1 MIAKELLNP
10 KSIVICGVSSD
21 VHKPGGKAL
30 KNLLESPFKGQVY
43 AVNPKETEVQGVKCY
58 AKVDDLPQVD
68 CAILCIAAKFCT
80 QTVDVLAKEKG
91 TKGFIIISAGFS
103 EENAEGA
110 AIEKHIVDTINSV
123 GGSLIGPN
131 CTGFLNTNYA
141 GCFDTPIPT
150 LDPKGVDFI
159 TGSGATA
166 VFIKEYGMSNG
177 LKFNSV
183 WAVGNSA
190 QLGIEDVL
198 EHLDETFDPER
209 SSRVIMLYM
218 EKIGD
223 PQRLL
228 KHSRSLINKGCHI
241 AAIKSGGSV
250 AGSRAAS
257 SHTGALATNDAAV
270 DALFRKAGIVRCQNR
285 QELTTVCAVF
295 MYPELKGNRCA
306 VVTHAGGPAVMLT
319 DVLSNGGMEVPS
331 LKEHPKAPELLSKL
345 FAGSSV
351 GNPIDFLATGT
362 AEQLGYIL
370 DAVENDFDEI
380 DFSVVIFGSPGLFS
394 NKEVYDL
401 LDQKMRTCKKP
412 IFPVLPS
419 IINVKEEIE
428 DFIAKGNINFPE
440 ECVLGNAIC
449 KIYNTPKPK
458 TGIVE
463 SLPIDKLIISP
474 ANEPANEP
482 DKDAVA
488 AVAESIRQWGML
500 SPITVSPK
508 DGNYRVVAGAKRVRA
523 AALAGMKEIMAY
535 IQEDAAVSD
544 QPDIDVVRI
553 RKTVERCKD
562 GYMEIADYNELLD
575 AAGISRKKSVEVS
588 NKEDALA
595 FAKEVGCSKDVPL
608 VMKVVGPLHKSDVG
622 GVTLGVKDLD
632 TVAREFDRLI
642 VIPET
647 YAVEMY
653 PMLDGTDVY
662 IGAIRDP
669 KFGHQVFF
677 GLGGIFIEVLK
688 DVESVL
694 VPTNKEEVLKKL
706 KNLKGYKILEGVRGQ
721 EGVNLDLYADQIVRV
736 SALVQAA
743 PEIAEMDLNPLLG
756 NPRYVTAVDARI
768 RLEK

>member
-1 MIAKELLNP
+1 MINP
-10 KSIVICGVSSD
+10 KLLTPQSIVICGASSD
-21 VHKPGGKAL
+21 IHKPGGKSL
-30 KNLLESPFKGQVY
+30 KNLLESPFKGQIY

-68 CAILCIAAKFCT
+68 CAILCIAAKFCA

-91 TKGFIIISAGFS
+91 CRGFIIVSAGFS
-103 EENAEGA
+103 EENHEGA
-110 AIEKHIVDTINSV
+110 EIEKHIVETINSV

-131 CTGFLNTNYA
+131 CTGFLNVNYA
-141 GCFDTPIPT
+141 GCFDTPIPK

-166 VFIKEYGMSNG
+166 VFIKEYGMSNC

-198 EHLDETFDPER
+198 EHLDETFDPEK

-241 AAIKSGGSV
+241 AAIKSGGSA

-270 DALFRKAGIVRCQNR
+270 DALFQKAGIVRCHNR
-285 QELTTVCAVF
+285 QELTTVCGVF
-295 MYPELKGNRCA
+295 MHPEIKGKRCA
-306 VVTHAGGPAVMLT
+306 VITHAGGPAVMLT

-331 LKEHPKAPELLSKL
+331 LKDHPASPALLAKL
-345 FAGSSV
+345 FGGSSV

-362 AEQLGYIL
+362 AEQLGYII
-370 DAVENDFDEI
+370 DTVENEYDQI

-401 LDQKMRTCKKP
+401 LDEKMKTCKKP

-419 IINVKEEIE
+419 IINVKDEIN
-428 DFIAKGNINFPE
+428 DFIAKGRINFPE

-449 KIYNTPKPK
+449 KVYNTPKPQPEH
-458 TGIVE
+458 VE
-463 SLPIDKLIISP
+463 LP
-474 ANEPANEP
+474 
-482 DKDAVA
+482 
-488 AVAESIRQWGML
+488 Q
-500 SPITVSPK
+500 
-508 DGNYRVVAGAKRVRA
+508 
-523 AALAGMKEIMAY
+523 
-535 IQEDAAVSD
+535 
-544 QPDIDVVRI
+544 IDVARI
-553 RKTVERCKD
+553 RATVDRCKD

-588 NKEDALA
+588 QKEDALA

-622 GVTLGVKDLD
+622 GVTLNVKDLD
-632 TVAREFDRLI
+632 TVSKEFDRLMAI
-642 VIPET
+642 KDT

-662 IGAIRDP
+662 IGAIRDA
-669 KFGHQVFF
+669 KFGHQIFF

-688 DVESVL
+688 DVQSALAPITAAEA
-694 VPTNKEEVLKKL
+694 KEMLTKL
-706 KNLKGYKILEGVRGQ
+706 RGYKILQGVRGQ
-721 EGVNLDLYADQIVRV
+721 EPVNIDLYADQVARV
-736 SALVQAA
+736 SALVQTA

>member
-10 KSIVICGVSSD
+10 KSIVVCGASSD
-21 VHKPGGKAL
+21 IHKPGGKAL
-30 KNLLESPFKGQVY
+30 KNLLESPFQGPVY

-58 AKVDDLPQVD
+58 AKVDDLPQVE
-68 CAILCIAAKFCT
+68 CAIICIAAKFCA

-91 TKGFIIISAGFS
+91 CKGFIIISAGFS

-131 CTGFLNTNYA
+131 CTGFLNVNYA

-198 EHLDETFDPER
+198 EHLDETFDPEK

-241 AAIKSGGSV
+241 AAIKSGGSA

-257 SHTGALATNDAAV
+257 SHTGALATNDAVV

-285 QELTTVCAVF
+285 QELTTVCGVF
-295 MYPELKGNRCA
+295 MHPEIKGKRCA
-306 VVTHAGGPAVMLT
+306 VITHAGGPAVMLT

-331 LKEHPKAPELLSKL
+331 LKEHPASPALLEKL

-362 AEQLGYIL
+362 AEQLGYII
-370 DAVENDFDEI
+370 DTVENEYTDI

-401 LDQKMRTCKKP
+401 LDQKMKTCKKP

-419 IINVKEEIE
+419 IINVKDEIE
-428 DFIAKGNINFPE
+428 DFIAKGRINFPE

-449 KIYNTPKPK
+449 KVYNTPKPQPEN
-458 TGIVE
+458 VE
-463 SLPIDKLIISP
+463 MPKIDT
-474 ANEPANEP
+474 A
-482 DKDAVA
+482 
-488 AVAESIRQWGML
+488 
-500 SPITVSPK
+500 
-508 DGNYRVVAGAKRVRA
+508 
-523 AALAGMKEIMAY
+523 
-535 IQEDAAVSD
+535 
-544 QPDIDVVRI
+544 RI
-553 RKTVERCKD
+553 RKCVDSCEN
-562 GYMEIADYNELLD
+562 GYIGPDKIYELLD
-575 AAGISRKKSVEVS
+575 AAGIAQKQIRVVDKKQQ
-588 NKEDALA
+588 ALD
-595 FAKEVGCSKDVPL
+595 FANEVGYPL
-608 VMKVVGPLHKSDVG
+608 VMKVVGPVHKSDVG
-622 GVTLGVKDLD
+622 GVTLNVRDIE
-632 TVAREFDRLI
+632 TVGKEFDRLMAI
-642 VIPET
+642 KDT

-653 PMLDGTDVY
+653 PMLDGTEVY
-662 IGAIRDP
+662 IGAIRDA

-688 DVESVL
+688 DVQSSL
-694 VPTNKEEVLKKL
+694 VPISAAEAMEALTKL
-706 KNLKGYKILEGVRGQ
+706 RGYKILQGVRGQ
-721 EGVNLDLYADQIVRV
+721 QPVNVDVYAEQIARV
-736 SALVQAA
+736 AALVMAA

-756 NPRYVTAVDARI
+756 NPKNVVAVDARI
-768 RLEK
+768 RIEK

>member
-10 KSIVICGVSSD
+10 RSIVICGASSD
-21 VHKPGGKAL
+21 IHKPGGKAL
-30 KNLLESPFKGQVY
+30 KNLLESSFSDPVY
-43 AVNPKETEVQGVKCY
+43 AVNPKETEVQGIKCY
-58 AKVDDLPQVD
+58 AKVEDLPQVD
-68 CAILCIAAKFCT
+68 CAILCIAAKFCA
-80 QTVDVLAKEKG
+80 QTVDVLTQQKG
-91 TKGFIIISAGFS
+91 TKGFIIVSAGFS

-110 AIEKHIVDTINSV
+110 AIEKHIVDSINAV

-131 CTGFLNTNYA
+131 CTGFLNTNYS
-141 GCFDTPIPT
+141 GCFDTPIPK

-166 VFIKEYGMSNG
+166 VFIKEYGMTNG

-198 EHLDETFDPER
+198 EHLDETFDPEK
-209 SSRVIMLYM
+209 SSHVIMLYM
-218 EKIGD
+218 EKVGD

-241 AAIKSGGSV
+241 AAIKSGGSA

-285 QELTTVCAVF
+285 QELTTVCGVF
-295 MYPELKGNRCA
+295 MYPEIKGNRCA
-306 VVTHAGGPAVMLT
+306 VITHAGGPAVMLT
-319 DVLSNGGMEVPS
+319 DVLSNNGIEVPS
-331 LKEHPKAPELLSKL
+331 LKEHPASPALLAKL
-345 FAGSSV
+345 FGGSSV
-351 GNPIDFLATGT
+351 GTPIDFLATGT
-362 AEQLGYIL
+362 AEQLGYII
-370 DAVENDFDEI
+370 DTVENEYTDI

-394 NKEVYDL
+394 NREVYAL
-401 LDQKMRTCKKP
+401 LNEKMKTCKKP

-419 IINVKEEIE
+419 IINVKDEIQE
-428 DFIAKGNINFPE
+428 FIDMGNINFPE

-449 KIYNTPKPK
+449 KVYNTPKPQPEN
-458 TGIVE
+458 VE
-463 SLPIDKLIISP
+463 QP
-474 ANEPANEP
+474 A
-482 DKDAVA
+482 
-488 AVAESIRQWGML
+488 
-500 SPITVSPK
+500 
-508 DGNYRVVAGAKRVRA
+508 
-523 AALAGMKEIMAY
+523 
-535 IQEDAAVSD
+535 
-544 QPDIDVVRI
+544 IDVARI
-553 RKTVERCKD
+553 RKTVERCKS

-588 NKEDALA
+588 KVEDALA

-622 GVTLGVKDLD
+622 GVTLGVKDLA
-632 TVAREFDRLI
+632 TVEKEFNRLI

-662 IGAIRDP
+662 IGAIKDP
-669 KFGHQVFF
+669 KFGHQIFF

-688 DVESVL
+688 DVQSALAPISAAEA
-694 VPTNKEEVLKKL
+694 KEALTKL
-706 KNLKGYKILEGVRGQ
+706 RGYKILQGVRGQ
-721 EGVNLDLYADQIVRV
+721 EAVNIDLYADQIARV

>member
-10 KSIVICGVSSD
+10 KSIVVCGASSD
-21 VHKPGGKAL
+21 IHKPGGKAL
-30 KNLLESPFKGQVY
+30 KNLLESPFRGPVY
-43 AVNPKETEVQGVKCY
+43 AVNPKETDVQGVKCY
-58 AKVDDLPQVD
+58 ANVSELPQVD
-68 CAILCIAAKFCT
+68 CAILCIAAKFCA

-91 TKGFIIISAGFS
+91 CKGFIIISAGFS
-103 EENAEGA
+103 EESHEGA
-110 AIEKHIVDTINSV
+110 EIEKHIVDTINSV

-131 CTGFLNTNYA
+131 CTGFLNVNYA

-198 EHLDETFDPER
+198 EHLDETFDPVK
-209 SSRVIMLYM
+209 SSHVIMLYM

-241 AAIKSGGSV
+241 AAIKSGGSA

-270 DALFRKAGIVRCQNR
+270 DALFRKAGIVRCNNR
-285 QELTTVCAVF
+285 QELTTVCGVF
-295 MYPELKGNRCA
+295 MHPEIKGKRCA
-306 VVTHAGGPAVMLT
+306 VITHAGGPAVMLT
-319 DVLSNGGMEVPS
+319 DVLSNGGMEVPP
-331 LKEHPKAPELLSKL
+331 LKDHPASAALLAKL
-345 FAGSSV
+345 FGGSSV

-362 AEQLGYIL
+362 AEQLGYII
-370 DAVENDFDEI
+370 DTVENEYTDI

-401 LDQKMRTCKKP
+401 LDEKMKTCKKP

-419 IINVKEEIE
+419 IINVKDEIN
-428 DFIAKGNINFPE
+428 DFIAKGRINFPE

-449 KIYNTPKPK
+449 KVYNTPKPQPEH
-458 TGIVE
+458 VE
-463 SLPIDKLIISP
+463 LPK
-474 ANEPANEP
+474 
-482 DKDAVA
+482 
-488 AVAESIRQWGML
+488 
-500 SPITVSPK
+500 
-508 DGNYRVVAGAKRVRA
+508 
-523 AALAGMKEIMAY
+523 
-535 IQEDAAVSD
+535 
-544 QPDIDVVRI
+544 IDVARI
-553 RKTVERCKD
+553 RKTIDRCKS
-562 GYMEIADYNELLD
+562 GYLEIADYNELLD

-588 NKEDALA
+588 KKEDALA

-632 TVAREFDRLI
+632 TVAKEFDRLI
-642 VIPET
+642 AIKDT

-662 IGAIRDP
+662 IGAIKDP

-688 DVESVL
+688 DVQSALAPITAAEA
-694 VPTNKEEVLKKL
+694 KEMLKQ
-706 KNLKGYKILEGVRGQ
+706 LKGYKILQGVRGQ
-721 EGVNLDLYADQIVRV
+721 EGVNLDLYADQVARV

-768 RLEK
+768 RIEK

>member
-1 MIAKELLNP
+1 MINPKLLNP
-10 KSIVICGVSSD
+10 QSIVVCGASSD
-21 VHKPGGKAL
+21 IHKPGGKSL
-30 KNLLESPFKGQVY
+30 KNLLESPFKGEIY

-68 CAILCIAAKFCT
+68 CAILCIAAKFCA

-91 TKGFIIISAGFS
+91 CRGFIIVSAGFS

-131 CTGFLNTNYA
+131 CTGFLNTNYS
-141 GCFDTPIPT
+141 GCFDTPIPK

-198 EHLDETFDPER
+198 EHLDETFDPEK
-209 SSRVIMLYM
+209 SSHVIMLYM

-241 AAIKSGGSV
+241 AAIKSGGSA

-270 DALFRKAGIVRCQNR
+270 DALFRKAGIVRCHNR
-285 QELTTVCAVF
+285 QELTTVCGVF
-295 MYPELKGNRCA
+295 MHPEIKGKRCA
-306 VVTHAGGPAVMLT
+306 VITHAGGPAVMLT
-319 DVLSNGGMEVPS
+319 DVLSDGGMEVPP
-331 LKEHPKAPELLSKL
+331 LKDHPASPALLAKL
-345 FAGSSV
+345 FGGSSV

-362 AEQLGYIL
+362 AEQLGYII
-370 DAVENDFDEI
+370 DTVENEYDEI

-401 LDQKMRTCKKP
+401 LDEKMKTCKKP

-419 IINVKEEIE
+419 IINVKEEIN
-428 DFIAKGNINFPE
+428 DFIAKGRINFPE

-449 KIYNTPKPK
+449 KVYNTPKPQPEH
-458 TGIVE
+458 VE
-463 SLPIDKLIISP
+463 LPK
-474 ANEPANEP
+474 
-482 DKDAVA
+482 
-488 AVAESIRQWGML
+488 
-500 SPITVSPK
+500 
-508 DGNYRVVAGAKRVRA
+508 
-523 AALAGMKEIMAY
+523 
-535 IQEDAAVSD
+535 
-544 QPDIDVVRI
+544 IDVDRI

-575 AAGISRKKSVEVS
+575 ATGISRKKSVEVS
-588 NKEDALA
+588 KKEDALA

-632 TVAREFDRLI
+632 TVAKEFDRLI

-662 IGAIRDP
+662 IGAIKDP
-669 KFGHQVFF
+669 KFGHQIFF

-688 DVESVL
+688 DVQSALAPITAAEA
-694 VPTNKEEVLKKL
+694 KEMLTK
-706 KNLKGYKILEGVRGQ
+706 LKGYKILQGVRGQ
-721 EGVNLDLYADQIVRV
+721 EGVNLDLYADQVARV

-743 PEIAEMDLNPLLG
+743 PEIAEMDLNPLVG

>member
-10 KSIVICGVSSD
+10 RSIVICGASSD
-21 VHKPGGKAL
+21 IHKPGGKSL

-58 AKVDDLPQVD
+58 AKVEDLPQVD
-68 CAILCIAAKFCT
+68 CAILCIAAKFCA

-91 TKGFIIISAGFS
+91 CKGFIIVSAGFS

-131 CTGFLNTNYA
+131 CTGFLNVNYA
-141 GCFDTPIPT
+141 GCFDTPIPP

-198 EHLDETFDPER
+198 EHLDETFDPVK
-209 SSRVIMLYM
+209 SSHVIMLYM

-241 AAIKSGGSV
+241 AAIKSGGSA

-295 MYPELKGNRCA
+295 MYPELKGKRCA

-331 LKEHPKAPELLSKL
+331 LKDHPASPALLEKL
-345 FAGSSV
+345 FGGSSV

-370 DAVENDFDEI
+370 DTVENEYTDI

-419 IINVKEEIE
+419 IINVKSEIE

-440 ECVLGNAIC
+440 ECVLGNALV
-449 KIYNTPKPK
+449 KVYNTPKPQPEN
-458 TGIVE
+458 VE
-463 SLPIDKLIISP
+463 LPK
-474 ANEPANEP
+474 
-482 DKDAVA
+482 
-488 AVAESIRQWGML
+488 
-500 SPITVSPK
+500 
-508 DGNYRVVAGAKRVRA
+508 
-523 AALAGMKEIMAY
+523 
-535 IQEDAAVSD
+535 
-544 QPDIDVVRI
+544 IDVARI
-553 RKTVERCKD
+553 RKTVERCKN

-588 NKEDALA
+588 KKEDALA

-632 TVAREFDRLI
+632 TVAKEFDRLI

-662 IGAIRDP
+662 IGAIRDE
-669 KFGHQVFF
+669 KFGHQIFF

-688 DVESVL
+688 DVQSALAPITAAEA
-694 VPTNKEEVLKKL
+694 KEMLKQ
-706 KNLKGYKILEGVRGQ
+706 LKGYKILEGVRGQ
-721 EGVNLDLYADQIVRV
+721 EGVNIDLYADQVARV

>member
-1 MIAKELLNP
+1 MIARELLNP
-10 KSIVICGVSSD
+10 KSIVVCGASSD
-21 VHKPGGKAL
+21 IHKPGGKAL
-30 KNLLESPFKGQVY
+30 KNLLESPFRGSIY

-58 AKVDDLPQVD
+58 DKVDDLPPVE
-68 CAILCIAAKFCT
+68 CAIICIAAKFCV

-91 TKGFIIISAGFS
+91 CKGFIIISAGFS

-131 CTGFLNTNYA
+131 CTGFLNVNYA
-141 GCFDTPIPT
+141 GCFDTPIPN

-198 EHLDETFDPER
+198 EHLDETFDPVK
-209 SSRVIMLYM
+209 SSHVIMLYM

-241 AAIKSGGSV
+241 AAIKSGGSA

-257 SHTGALATNDAAV
+257 SHTGALATNDAVV

-295 MYPELKGNRCA
+295 MHPEIKGKHCA
-306 VVTHAGGPAVMLT
+306 VITHAGGPAVMLT

-331 LKEHPKAPELLSKL
+331 LKEHPASPALLEKL

-362 AEQLGYIL
+362 AEQLGYII
-370 DAVENDFDEI
+370 DTVENEYTDI

-401 LDQKMRTCKKP
+401 LDAKMKTCKKP

-419 IINVKEEIE
+419 IINVKDEIE
-428 DFIAKGNINFPE
+428 DFIAKGRINFPE

-449 KIYNTPKPK
+449 KVYNTPKPQPEN
-458 TGIVE
+458 VE
-463 SLPIDKLIISP
+463 MPKIDTARIRRCIDSCENGYI
-474 ANEPANEP
+474 AP
-482 DKDAVA
+482 DK
-488 AVAESIRQWGML
+488 I
-500 SPITVSPK
+500 
-508 DGNYRVVAGAKRVRA
+508 Y
-523 AALAGMKEIMAY
+523 
-535 IQEDAAVSD
+535 
-544 QPDIDVVRI
+544 
-553 RKTVERCKD
+553 
-562 GYMEIADYNELLD
+562 ELLD
-575 AAGISRKKSVEVS
+575 AAGIAQKQIRVVDKKQQ
-588 NKEDALA
+588 ALD
-595 FAKEVGCSKDVPL
+595 FANEVGYPL
-608 VMKVVGPLHKSDVG
+608 VMKVVGPVHKSDVG
-622 GVTLGVKDLD
+622 GVTLNVRDID
-632 TVAREFDRLI
+632 TVGREFDRLMAI
-642 VIPET
+642 KDT

-653 PMLDGTDVY
+653 PMLDGTEVY
-662 IGAIRDP
+662 IGAIRDN

-688 DVESVL
+688 DVQSSL
-694 VPTNKEEVLKKL
+694 VPICASEAKDMLTKL
-706 KNLKGYKILEGVRGQ
+706 RGYKILQGVRGQ
-721 EGVNLDLYADQIVRV
+721 QPVNVDVYAEQIARV
-736 SALVQAA
+736 AALVMAA

-756 NPRYVTAVDARI
+756 NPKNVVAVDARI
-768 RLEK
+768 RIEK

>member
-10 KSIVICGVSSD
+10 RSIVICGASSD
-21 VHKPGGKAL
+21 IHKPGGKAL
-30 KNLLESPFKGQVY
+30 KNLLESNFSGPVY
-43 AVNPKETEVQGVKCY
+43 AVNPKETEVQGIKCY
-58 AKVDDLPQVD
+58 AKVEDLPQVD
-68 CAILCIAAKFCT
+68 CAILCIAAKFCA
-80 QTVDVLAKEKG
+80 QTVDVLTQQKG
-91 TKGFIIISAGFS
+91 TKGFIIVSAGFS

-110 AIEKHIVDTINSV
+110 AIEKHIVDSINAV

-131 CTGFLNTNYA
+131 CTGFLNTNYS
-141 GCFDTPIPT
+141 GCFDTPIPK

-166 VFIKEYGMSNG
+166 VFIKEYGMTNG

-198 EHLDETFDPER
+198 EHLDETFDHEK
-209 SSRVIMLYM
+209 SSHVIMLYM
-218 EKIGD
+218 EKVGD

-241 AAIKSGGSV
+241 AAIKSGGSA

-285 QELTTVCAVF
+285 QELTTVCGVF
-295 MYPELKGNRCA
+295 MYPEIKGNRCA
-306 VVTHAGGPAVMLT
+306 VITHAGGPAVMLT
-319 DVLSNGGMEVPS
+319 DVLSNNGIEVPS
-331 LKEHPKAPELLSKL
+331 LKEHPASPALLEKL
-345 FAGSSV
+345 FGGSSV

-362 AEQLGYIL
+362 AEQLGYII
-370 DAVENDFDEI
+370 DTVENEYTDI

-394 NKEVYDL
+394 NREVYAL
-401 LDQKMRTCKKP
+401 LNEKMKTCKKP

-419 IINVKEEIE
+419 IINVKDEIQE
-428 DFIAKGNINFPE
+428 FIDMGNINFPE

-449 KIYNTPKPK
+449 KVYNTPKPQPEN
-458 TGIVE
+458 VE
-463 SLPIDKLIISP
+463 QP
-474 ANEPANEP
+474 A
-482 DKDAVA
+482 
-488 AVAESIRQWGML
+488 
-500 SPITVSPK
+500 
-508 DGNYRVVAGAKRVRA
+508 
-523 AALAGMKEIMAY
+523 
-535 IQEDAAVSD
+535 
-544 QPDIDVVRI
+544 IDVARI
-553 RKTVERCKD
+553 RKTVDRCKS

-588 NKEDALA
+588 KVEDAIA

-622 GVTLGVKDLD
+622 GVTLGVKDLA
-632 TVAREFDRLI
+632 TVEKEFNRLI

-662 IGAIRDP
+662 IGAIKDP
-669 KFGHQVFF
+669 KFGHQIFF

-688 DVESVL
+688 DVQSALAPISAAEA
-694 VPTNKEEVLKKL
+694 KEALTKL
-706 KNLKGYKILEGVRGQ
+706 RGYKILQGVRGQ
-721 EGVNLDLYADQIVRV
+721 EAVNIDLYADQIARV

>member
-10 KSIVICGVSSD
+10 KSIVICGASSD
-21 VHKPGGKAL
+21 IHKPGGKSL

-58 AKVDDLPQVD
+58 AKVEDLPQVD
-68 CAILCIAAKFCT
+68 CAILCIAAKFCA

-91 TKGFIIISAGFS
+91 CKGFIIVSAGFS

-131 CTGFLNTNYA
+131 CTGFLNVNYA
-141 GCFDTPIPT
+141 GCFDTPIPP

-198 EHLDETFDPER
+198 EHLDETFDPEK

-241 AAIKSGGSV
+241 AAIKSGGSA

-295 MYPELKGNRCA
+295 MHPELKGKRCA

-401 LDQKMRTCKKP
+401 LDEKMKTCKKP

-419 IINVKEEIE
+419 IINVKDEIN
-428 DFIAKGNINFPE
+428 DFIAKGRINFPE
-440 ECVLGNAIC
+440 ECVLGNALC
-449 KIYNTPKPK
+449 KVYHTPKPQPEN
-458 TGIVE
+458 VE
-463 SLPIDKLIISP
+463 VP
-474 ANEPANEP
+474 
-482 DKDAVA
+482 
-488 AVAESIRQWGML
+488 Q
-500 SPITVSPK
+500 
-508 DGNYRVVAGAKRVRA
+508 
-523 AALAGMKEIMAY
+523 
-535 IQEDAAVSD
+535 
-544 QPDIDVVRI
+544 IDVARI

-588 NKEDALA
+588 KKEDALA

-632 TVAREFDRLI
+632 TVAKEFDRLI

-669 KFGHQVFF
+669 KFGHQIFF

-688 DVESVL
+688 DVQSALAPITAAEA
-694 VPTNKEEVLKKL
+694 KEMLKQ
-706 KNLKGYKILEGVRGQ
+706 LKGYKILQGVRGQ
-721 EGVNLDLYADQIVRV
+721 EGVNLDLYAEQVARV

>member
-10 KSIVICGVSSD
+10 RSIVVCGASSD
-21 VHKPGGKAL
+21 IHKPGGKSL

-68 CAILCIAAKFCT
+68 CAILCIAAKFCA

-91 TKGFIIISAGFS
+91 CKGFIIVSAGFS
-103 EENAEGA
+103 EESHEGA
-110 AIEKHIVDTINSV
+110 EVEKHIVDTINSV

-131 CTGFLNTNYA
+131 CTGFLNVNYA
-141 GCFDTPIPT
+141 GCFDTPIPK

-198 EHLDETFDPER
+198 EHLDETFDPEK
-209 SSRVIMLYM
+209 SSHVIMLYM

-228 KHSRSLINKGCHI
+228 KHSRLLINKGCHI
-241 AAIKSGGSV
+241 AAIKSGGSA

-270 DALFRKAGIVRCQNR
+270 DALFRKAGIVRCHNR
-285 QELTTVCAVF
+285 QELTTVCGVF
-295 MYPELKGNRCA
+295 MHPEIKGKRCA
-306 VVTHAGGPAVMLT
+306 VITHAGGPAVMLT
-319 DVLSNGGMEVPS
+319 DVLSNGGMEVPP
-331 LKEHPKAPELLSKL
+331 LKDHPASPALLAKL
-345 FAGSSV
+345 FGGSSV

-362 AEQLGYIL
+362 AEQLGYII
-370 DAVENDFDEI
+370 DTVENEYDEI

-401 LDQKMRTCKKP
+401 LDEKMKTCKKP

-419 IINVKEEIE
+419 IINVKDEIE
-428 DFIAKGNINFPE
+428 DFIAKGRINFPE

-449 KIYNTPKPK
+449 KVYNTPKPQPEH
-458 TGIVE
+458 VE
-463 SLPIDKLIISP
+463 LPEVD
-474 ANEPANEP
+474 
-482 DKDAVA
+482 VA
-488 AVAESIRQWGML
+488 
-500 SPITVSPK
+500 
-508 DGNYRVVAGAKRVRA
+508 
-523 AALAGMKEIMAY
+523 
-535 IQEDAAVSD
+535 
-544 QPDIDVVRI
+544 RI
-553 RKTVERCKD
+553 RKTIERCKD
-562 GYMEIADYNELLD
+562 GYLEIADYNELLD
-575 AAGISRKKSVEVS
+575 AAGISRKKSVEV
-588 NKEDALA
+588 NKKEDALA

-632 TVAREFDRLI
+632 TVAKEFDRLI
-642 VIPET
+642 AIKDT

-653 PMLDGTDVY
+653 PMLDGIDVY
-662 IGAIRDP
+662 IGAIKDA
-669 KFGHQVFF
+669 KFGHQIFF

-688 DVESVL
+688 DVQSALAPITADEA
-694 VPTNKEEVLKKL
+694 KEMLKQ
-706 KNLKGYKILEGVRGQ
+706 LKGYKILQGVRGQ
-721 EGVNLDLYADQIVRV
+721 EGVNLDLYADQVARV

-768 RLEK
+768 RIEK

>member
-10 KSIVICGVSSD
+10 RSIVICGASSD

-30 KNLLESPFKGQVY
+30 KNLLSSNFKGNVY

-58 AKVDDLPQVD
+58 ASVEDLPQVD
-68 CAILCIAAKFCT
+68 CAILCIAAKFCPS
-80 QTVDVLAKEKG
+80 TVDVLTQQKG

-103 EENAEGA
+103 EENGEGA
-110 AIEKHIVDTINSV
+110 KIEKHIVDSINAV

-131 CTGFLNTNYA
+131 CTGFLNTNYS
-141 GCFDTPIPT
+141 GCFDTPIPK
-150 LDPKGVDFI
+150 LDPHGVDFI

-166 VFIKEYGMSNG
+166 VFIKEYGISNG
-177 LKFNSV
+177 LTFNSV

-198 EHLDETFDPER
+198 EHLDETFDPEK
-209 SSRVIMLYM
+209 SSKVIMLYM

-241 AAIKSGGSV
+241 AAIKSGGSA

-270 DALFRKAGIVRCQNR
+270 DALFQKAGIVRCQNR

-295 MYPELKGNRCA
+295 MHPEIKGKRCA

-319 DVLSNGGMEVPS
+319 DVLSNGGMEIPS

-345 FAGSSV
+345 FGGSSV

-401 LDQKMRTCKKP
+401 LDEKMKTCKKP

-419 IINVKEEIE
+419 IINVKDEIN
-428 DFIAKGNINFPE
+428 DFIAKGRINFPE

-449 KIYNTPKPK
+449 KVYNTPKPQPEH
-458 TGIVE
+458 VE
-463 SLPIDKLIISP
+463 
-474 ANEPANEP
+474 
-482 DKDAVA
+482 
-488 AVAESIRQWGML
+488 
-500 SPITVSPK
+500 TPK
-508 DGNYRVVAGAKRVRA
+508 
-523 AALAGMKEIMAY
+523 
-535 IQEDAAVSD
+535 
-544 QPDIDVVRI
+544 IDVERI
-553 RKTVERCKD
+553 RKTVDRCKD

-588 NKEDALA
+588 KKEDAIA
-595 FAKEVGCSKDVPL
+595 FAKEVGCGKDVPL

-632 TVAREFDRLI
+632 TVAKEFDRLI

-669 KFGHQVFF
+669 KFGHQIFF

-688 DVESVL
+688 DVQSALAPITAAEA
-694 VPTNKEEVLKKL
+694 KEMLKKL
-706 KNLKGYKILEGVRGQ
+706 RGYKILEGVRGQ
-721 EGVNLDLYADQIVRV
+721 EAVNLDLYAEQVARV

>member
-1 MIAKELLNP
+1 MICKELLNP
-10 KSIVICGVSSD
+10 RSIVVCGASSD
-21 VHKPGGKAL
+21 IHKPGGKAL
-30 KNLLESPFKGQVY
+30 KNLLESNFKGEVY
-43 AVNPKETEVQGVKCY
+43 AVNPKETEVQGIKCY
-58 AKVDDLPQVD
+58 TKADDLPQVD
-68 CAILCIAAKFCT
+68 CAILCIAAKFCA
-80 QTVDVLAKEKG
+80 QTVDVLTQQKG

-110 AIEKHIVDTINSV
+110 AIEKHIVDSINAV

-150 LDPKGVDFI
+150 LDPHGVDFI

-166 VFIKEYGMSNG
+166 VFIKEYGISNG
-177 LKFNSV
+177 LTFNSV

-198 EHLDETFDPER
+198 EHLDETFDPEK

-241 AAIKSGGSV
+241 AAIKSGGRA
-250 AGSRAAS
+250 AGSSAAS

-295 MYPELKGNRCA
+295 MHPELKGNRCA
-306 VVTHAGGPAVMLT
+306 VITHAGGPAVMLT

-331 LKEHPKAPELLSKL
+331 LKDHPASPALLEKL

-362 AEQLGYIL
+362 AEQLGYII
-370 DAVENDFDEI
+370 DAVENDYEDI

-394 NKEVYDL
+394 NREVYRL
-401 LDQKMRTCKKP
+401 LDEKMKTCKKP

-419 IINVKEEIE
+419 IINVKEEIQE
-428 DFIAKGNINFPE
+428 FIDRGRINFPE
-440 ECVLGNAIC
+440 ECVLGNALC
-449 KIYNTPKPK
+449 KVYNTPKPQPEH
-458 TGIVE
+458 VE
-463 SLPIDKLIISP
+463 QP
-474 ANEPANEP
+474 A
-482 DKDAVA
+482 
-488 AVAESIRQWGML
+488 
-500 SPITVSPK
+500 
-508 DGNYRVVAGAKRVRA
+508 
-523 AALAGMKEIMAY
+523 
-535 IQEDAAVSD
+535 
-544 QPDIDVVRI
+544 IDVERI
-553 RKTVERCKD
+553 RKTVDRCKN

-588 NKEDALA
+588 KVEDAIA
-595 FAKEVGCSKDVPL
+595 FAKEVGCSNDVPL

-622 GVTLGVKDLD
+622 GVTLGVKDLE
-632 TVAREFDRLI
+632 TVEKEFNRLI

-662 IGAIRDP
+662 IGAIKDP
-669 KFGHQVFF
+669 KFGHQIFF

-688 DVESVL
+688 DVQSALAPITAAEA
-694 VPTNKEEVLKKL
+694 KEMLTKL
-706 KNLKGYKILEGVRGQ
+706 RGYKILQGVRGQ
-721 EGVNLDLYADQIVRV
+721 EPVNIDLYAEQVARV

>member
-1 MIAKELLNP
+1 MINPKLLNP
-10 KSIVICGVSSD
+10 QSIVICGASSD
-21 VHKPGGKAL
+21 IHKPGGKSL
-30 KNLLESPFKGQVY
+30 KNLLESPFKGQIY

-68 CAILCIAAKFCT
+68 CAILCIAAKFCA

-91 TKGFIIISAGFS
+91 CKGFIIVSAGFS
-103 EENAEGA
+103 EESHEGA
-110 AIEKHIVDTINSV
+110 EIEQHIVDTINSV

-131 CTGFLNTNYA
+131 CTGFLNVNYA
-141 GCFDTPIPT
+141 GCFDTPIPS
-150 LDPKGVDFI
+150 LDPHGVDFI

-166 VFIKEYGMSNG
+166 VFIKEYGISNG

-198 EHLDETFDPER
+198 EHLDETFDPEK

-241 AAIKSGGSV
+241 AAIKSGGSA

-270 DALFRKAGIVRCQNR
+270 DALFQKAGIVRCHNR

-295 MYPELKGNRCA
+295 MHPEIKGKRCA
-306 VVTHAGGPAVMLT
+306 VITHAGGPAVMLT
-319 DVLSNGGMEVPS
+319 DVLSNGGMEVPP
-331 LKEHPKAPELLSKL
+331 LKDHPASPALLAKL
-345 FAGSSV
+345 FGGSSV

-362 AEQLGYIL
+362 AEQLGYII
-370 DAVENDFDEI
+370 DTVENEYDEI

-401 LDQKMRTCKKP
+401 LDEKMKTCKKP

-419 IINVKEEIE
+419 IINVKDEIQ
-428 DFIAKGNINFPE
+428 DFIAKGRINFPE
-440 ECVLGNAIC
+440 ECVLGNALV
-449 KIYNTPKPK
+449 KVYNTPKPQPEH
-458 TGIVE
+458 VD
-463 SLPIDKLIISP
+463 LPK
-474 ANEPANEP
+474 
-482 DKDAVA
+482 
-488 AVAESIRQWGML
+488 
-500 SPITVSPK
+500 
-508 DGNYRVVAGAKRVRA
+508 
-523 AALAGMKEIMAY
+523 
-535 IQEDAAVSD
+535 
-544 QPDIDVVRI
+544 IDVARI
-553 RKTVERCKD
+553 RATVDRCKD

-588 NKEDALA
+588 KKEDALA

-632 TVAREFDRLI
+632 TVAKEFDRLI

-669 KFGHQVFF
+669 KFGHQIFF

-688 DVESVL
+688 DVQSALAPITAAEA
-694 VPTNKEEVLKKL
+694 KEMLTKL
-706 KNLKGYKILEGVRGQ
+706 RGYKILQGVRGQ
-721 EGVNLDLYADQIVRV
+721 EPVNLDLYADQVARV

>member
-1 MIAKELLNP
+1 M
-10 KSIVICGVSSD
+10 
-21 VHKPGGKAL
+21 
-30 KNLLESPFKGQVY
+30 KNLLESNFSGPVY
-43 AVNPKETEVQGVKCY
+43 AVNPKETEVQGIKCF
-58 AKVDDLPQVD
+58 AKVEDLPQVD
-68 CAILCIAAKFCT
+68 CAILCIAAKFCA
-80 QTVDVLAKEKG
+80 QTVDVLTQQKG
-91 TKGFIIISAGFS
+91 TKGFIIVSAGFS

-110 AIEKHIVDTINSV
+110 AIEKHIVDSINAV

-131 CTGFLNTNYA
+131 CTGFLNTNYS
-141 GCFDTPIPT
+141 GCFDTPIPK

-166 VFIKEYGMSNG
+166 VFIKEYGMTNG

-198 EHLDETFDPER
+198 EHLDETFDPEK
-209 SSRVIMLYM
+209 SSHVIMLYM
-218 EKIGD
+218 EKVGD

-241 AAIKSGGSV
+241 AAIKSGGSA

-285 QELTTVCAVF
+285 QELTTVCGVF
-295 MYPELKGNRCA
+295 MYPEIKGNRCA
-306 VVTHAGGPAVMLT
+306 VITHAGGPAVMLT
-319 DVLSNGGMEVPS
+319 DVLSNNGIEVPS
-331 LKEHPKAPELLSKL
+331 LKEHPASPALLEKL
-345 FAGSSV
+345 FGGSSV

-362 AEQLGYIL
+362 AEQLGYII
-370 DAVENDFDEI
+370 DTVENEYTDI

-394 NKEVYDL
+394 NREVYAL
-401 LDQKMRTCKKP
+401 LNEKMKTCKKP

-419 IINVKEEIE
+419 IINVKDEIQE
-428 DFIAKGNINFPE
+428 FIDMGNINFPE

-449 KIYNTPKPK
+449 KVYNTPKPQPEN
-458 TGIVE
+458 VE
-463 SLPIDKLIISP
+463 QP
-474 ANEPANEP
+474 A
-482 DKDAVA
+482 
-488 AVAESIRQWGML
+488 
-500 SPITVSPK
+500 
-508 DGNYRVVAGAKRVRA
+508 
-523 AALAGMKEIMAY
+523 
-535 IQEDAAVSD
+535 
-544 QPDIDVVRI
+544 IDVARI
-553 RKTVERCKD
+553 RKTVERCKS

-588 NKEDALA
+588 KVEDALA

-622 GVTLGVKDLD
+622 GVTLGVKDLA
-632 TVAREFDRLI
+632 TVEKEFNRLI

-662 IGAIRDP
+662 IGAIKDP
-669 KFGHQVFF
+669 KFGHQIFF

-688 DVESVL
+688 DVQSALAPISAAEA
-694 VPTNKEEVLKKL
+694 KEALTKL
-706 KNLKGYKILEGVRGQ
+706 RGYKILQGVRGQ
-721 EGVNLDLYADQIVRV
+721 EAVNIDLYADQIARV

>member
-10 KSIVICGVSSD
+10 RSIVICGASSD

-68 CAILCIAAKFCT
+68 CAILCIAAKFCA

-141 GCFDTPIPT
+141 GCFDAPIPH

-241 AAIKSGGSV
+241 AAIKSGGSA

-285 QELTTVCAVF
+285 QELTTVCAVI
-295 MYPELKGNRCA
+295 
-306 VVTHAGGPAVMLT
+306 THAGGPAVMLT

-331 LKEHPKAPELLSKL
+331 LKEHPASPALLEKL

-362 AEQLGYIL
+362 AEQLGYII
-370 DAVENDFDEI
+370 DAVENDYTDI

-401 LDQKMRTCKKP
+401 LDEKMKTCKKP

-428 DFIAKGNINFPE
+428 DFIAKGRINFPE

-449 KIYNTPKPK
+449 KVYHTPKPQPEH
-458 TGIVE
+458 VE
-463 SLPIDKLIISP
+463 
-474 ANEPANEP
+474 
-482 DKDAVA
+482 
-488 AVAESIRQWGML
+488 
-500 SPITVSPK
+500 TPK
-508 DGNYRVVAGAKRVRA
+508 
-523 AALAGMKEIMAY
+523 
-535 IQEDAAVSD
+535 
-544 QPDIDVVRI
+544 IDVARI

-588 NKEDALA
+588 KKEDALA

-632 TVAREFDRLI
+632 TVAKEFDRLI

-662 IGAIRDP
+662 IGAIRDA
-669 KFGHQVFF
+669 KFGHQIFF

-688 DVESVL
+688 DVQSALAPITAAEA
-694 VPTNKEEVLKKL
+694 KEMLKQ
-706 KNLKGYKILEGVRGQ
+706 LKGYKILEGVRGQ
-721 EGVNLDLYADQIVRV
+721 EGVNLDLYADQVARV

>member
-10 KSIVICGVSSD
+10 RSIVICGASSD

-30 KNLLESPFKGQVY
+30 KNLLESNFSGPVY

-58 AKVDDLPQVD
+58 TKVEDLPQVD
-68 CAILCIAAKFCT
+68 CAILCIAAKFCPA
-80 QTVDVLAKEKG
+80 TVDVLTQQKG
-91 TKGFIIISAGFS
+91 TKGFIIVSAGFS
-103 EENAEGA
+103 EENEEGA
-110 AIEKHIVDTINSV
+110 KIEKHIVDSINAV

-131 CTGFLNTNYA
+131 CTGFLNTNYS
-141 GCFDTPIPT
+141 GCFDTPIPK
-150 LDPKGVDFI
+150 LDPHGVDFI

-166 VFIKEYGMSNG
+166 VFIKEYGISNG
-177 LKFNSV
+177 LTFNSV

-198 EHLDETFDPER
+198 EHLDETFDPEK

-241 AAIKSGGSV
+241 AAIKSGGSA

-270 DALFRKAGIVRCQNR
+270 DALFHKAGIVRCQNR

-295 MYPELKGNRCA
+295 MHPEIKGKRCA
-306 VVTHAGGPAVMLT
+306 VITHAGGPAVMLT

-331 LKEHPKAPELLSKL
+331 LKEHPASPALLEKL

-362 AEQLGYIL
+362 AEQLGYII
-370 DAVENDFDEI
+370 DTVENEYTDI

-401 LDQKMRTCKKP
+401 LDEKMKTCKKP

-419 IINVKEEIE
+419 IINVKDEIN
-428 DFIAKGNINFPE
+428 DFIAKGRINFPE

-449 KIYNTPKPK
+449 KVYNTPKPQPEN
-458 TGIVE
+458 VD
-463 SLPIDKLIISP
+463 LPK
-474 ANEPANEP
+474 
-482 DKDAVA
+482 
-488 AVAESIRQWGML
+488 
-500 SPITVSPK
+500 
-508 DGNYRVVAGAKRVRA
+508 
-523 AALAGMKEIMAY
+523 
-535 IQEDAAVSD
+535 
-544 QPDIDVVRI
+544 IDVERI

-588 NKEDALA
+588 KKEDALA

-632 TVAREFDRLI
+632 TVAKEFDRLI

-669 KFGHQVFF
+669 KFGHQIFF

-688 DVESVL
+688 DVQSALAPITAAEA
-694 VPTNKEEVLKKL
+694 KEMLTK
-706 KNLKGYKILEGVRGQ
+706 LKGYKILQGVRGQ
-721 EGVNLDLYADQIVRV
+721 EGVNIDLYAEQVARV

>member
-1 MIAKELLNP
+1 MINPKLLNP
-10 KSIVICGVSSD
+10 QSIVICGASSD
-21 VHKPGGKAL
+21 IHKPGGKSL
-30 KNLLESPFKGQVY
+30 KNLLESPFKGQIY

-68 CAILCIAAKFCT
+68 CAILCIAAKFCA

-91 TKGFIIISAGFS
+91 CRGFIIVSAGFS

-131 CTGFLNTNYA
+131 CTGFLNTNYS
-141 GCFDTPIPT
+141 GCFDTPIPK

-198 EHLDETFDPER
+198 EHLDETFDPEK
-209 SSRVIMLYM
+209 SSHVIMLYM

-241 AAIKSGGSV
+241 AAIKSGGSA

-270 DALFRKAGIVRCQNR
+270 DALFQKAGIVRCHNR
-285 QELTTVCAVF
+285 QELTTVCGVF
-295 MYPELKGNRCA
+295 MHPEIKGKRCA
-306 VVTHAGGPAVMLT
+306 VITHAGGPAVMLT

-331 LKEHPKAPELLSKL
+331 LKEHPASPALLAKL
-345 FAGSSV
+345 FGGSSV

-362 AEQLGYIL
+362 AEQLGYII
-370 DAVENDFDEI
+370 DTVENEYDEI

-401 LDQKMRTCKKP
+401 LDEKMKTCKKP

-419 IINVKEEIE
+419 IINVKDEIA
-428 DFIAKGNINFPE
+428 DFIAKGRINFPE

-449 KIYNTPKPK
+449 KVYNTPKPQPEN
-458 TGIVE
+458 VE
-463 SLPIDKLIISP
+463 LPK
-474 ANEPANEP
+474 
-482 DKDAVA
+482 
-488 AVAESIRQWGML
+488 
-500 SPITVSPK
+500 
-508 DGNYRVVAGAKRVRA
+508 
-523 AALAGMKEIMAY
+523 
-535 IQEDAAVSD
+535 
-544 QPDIDVVRI
+544 IDVARI
-553 RKTVERCKD
+553 RATVDRCKD

-588 NKEDALA
+588 KKEDALA

-632 TVAREFDRLI
+632 TVAKEFDRLI

-669 KFGHQVFF
+669 KFGHQIFF

-688 DVESVL
+688 DVQSALAPITATEA
-694 VPTNKEEVLKKL
+694 KEMLTKL
-706 KNLKGYKILEGVRGQ
+706 RGYKILQGVRGQ
-721 EGVNLDLYADQIVRV
+721 EPVNLDLYADQVARV

-756 NPRYVTAVDARI
+756 NRI

>member
-10 KSIVICGVSSD
+10 RSIVICGASSD
-21 VHKPGGKAL
+21 IHKPGGKSL
-30 KNLLESPFKGQVY
+30 KNLLESPFKGQIY

-68 CAILCIAAKFCT
+68 CALLCIAAKFCA

-91 TKGFIIISAGFS
+91 CKGFIIISAGFS

-110 AIEKHIVDTINSV
+110 AIEKHIVETINSV

-131 CTGFLNTNYA
+131 CTGFLNVNYA
-141 GCFDTPIPT
+141 GCFDTPIPK

-198 EHLDETFDPER
+198 EHLDETFDPEK
-209 SSRVIMLYM
+209 SSHVIMLYM

-241 AAIKSGGSV
+241 AAIKSGGSA

-270 DALFRKAGIVRCQNR
+270 DALFRKAGIVRCHNR
-285 QELTTVCAVF
+285 QELTTVCGVF
-295 MYPELKGNRCA
+295 MHPEIKGKRCA
-306 VVTHAGGPAVMLT
+306 VITHAGGPAVMLT
-319 DVLSNGGMEVPS
+319 DVLSNGGMEVPP
-331 LKEHPKAPELLSKL
+331 LKDHPASPALLEKL
-345 FAGSSV
+345 FGGSSV

-362 AEQLGYIL
+362 AEQLGYII
-370 DAVENDFDEI
+370 DTVENEYDEI

-401 LDQKMRTCKKP
+401 LDEKMKTCKKP

-419 IINVKEEIE
+419 IINVKDEIE
-428 DFIAKGNINFPE
+428 DFIAKGRINFPE

-449 KIYNTPKPK
+449 KVYNTPKPQPEH
-458 TGIVE
+458 VE
-463 SLPIDKLIISP
+463 LPK
-474 ANEPANEP
+474 
-482 DKDAVA
+482 
-488 AVAESIRQWGML
+488 
-500 SPITVSPK
+500 
-508 DGNYRVVAGAKRVRA
+508 
-523 AALAGMKEIMAY
+523 
-535 IQEDAAVSD
+535 
-544 QPDIDVVRI
+544 IDVARI
-553 RKTVERCKD
+553 RKTIDRCKD

-575 AAGISRKKSVEVS
+575 AAGISRKKSVEIS
-588 NKEDALA
+588 KKEDALA

-632 TVAREFDRLI
+632 TVAKEFDRLI

-653 PMLDGTDVY
+653 PMLDGIDVY
-662 IGAIRDP
+662 IGAIKDP
-669 KFGHQVFF
+669 KFGHQIFF

-688 DVESVL
+688 DVQSALAPITAEEA
-694 VPTNKEEVLKKL
+694 KEMLKQ
-706 KNLKGYKILEGVRGQ
+706 LKGYKILQGVRGQ
-721 EGVNLDLYADQIVRV
+721 EGVNLDLYADQVARV

-768 RLEK
+768 RIEK

>member
-10 KSIVICGVSSD
+10 RSIVICGASSD
-21 VHKPGGKAL
+21 IHKPGGKAL
-30 KNLLESPFKGQVY
+30 KNLLESSFSGPVY
-43 AVNPKETEVQGVKCY
+43 AVNPKETEVQGIKCY
-58 AKVDDLPQVD
+58 AKVEDLPQVD
-68 CAILCIAAKFCT
+68 CAILCIAAKFCA
-80 QTVDVLAKEKG
+80 QTVDVLTQQKG
-91 TKGFIIISAGFS
+91 TKGFIIVSAGFS

-110 AIEKHIVDTINSV
+110 AIEKHIVDSINAV

-131 CTGFLNTNYA
+131 CTGFLNTNYS
-141 GCFDTPIPT
+141 GCFDTPIPK

-166 VFIKEYGMSNG
+166 VFIKEYGMTNG

-198 EHLDETFDPER
+198 EHLDETFDPEK
-209 SSRVIMLYM
+209 SSHVIMLYM
-218 EKIGD
+218 EKVGA

-241 AAIKSGGSV
+241 AAIKSGGSA

-285 QELTTVCAVF
+285 QELTTVCGVF
-295 MYPELKGNRCA
+295 MYPEIKGNRCA
-306 VVTHAGGPAVMLT
+306 VITHAGGPAVMLT
-319 DVLSNGGMEVPS
+319 DVLSNNGIEVPS
-331 LKEHPKAPELLSKL
+331 LKDHPASPALLEKL
-345 FAGSSV
+345 FGGSSV

-362 AEQLGYIL
+362 AEQLGYII
-370 DAVENDFDEI
+370 DTVENEYTDI

-394 NKEVYDL
+394 NREVYAL
-401 LDQKMRTCKKP
+401 LNEKMKTCKKP

-419 IINVKEEIE
+419 IINVKDEIQE
-428 DFIAKGNINFPE
+428 FIDMGNINFPE

-449 KIYNTPKPK
+449 KVYNTPKPQPEN
-458 TGIVE
+458 VE
-463 SLPIDKLIISP
+463 QP
-474 ANEPANEP
+474 A
-482 DKDAVA
+482 
-488 AVAESIRQWGML
+488 
-500 SPITVSPK
+500 
-508 DGNYRVVAGAKRVRA
+508 
-523 AALAGMKEIMAY
+523 
-535 IQEDAAVSD
+535 
-544 QPDIDVVRI
+544 IDVARI
-553 RKTVERCKD
+553 RKTVERCKS

-588 NKEDALA
+588 KVEDALA

-622 GVTLGVKDLD
+622 GVTLGVKDLA
-632 TVAREFDRLI
+632 TVEKEFNRLI

-662 IGAIRDP
+662 IGAIKDP
-669 KFGHQVFF
+669 KFGHQIFF

-688 DVESVL
+688 DVQSALAPISAAEA
-694 VPTNKEEVLKKL
+694 KEALTKL
-706 KNLKGYKILEGVRGQ
+706 RGYKILQGVRGQ
-721 EGVNLDLYADQIVRV
+721 EAVNIDLYADQIARV

>member
-10 KSIVICGVSSD
+10 RSIVICGASSD
-21 VHKPGGKAL
+21 IHKPGGKAL
-30 KNLLESPFKGQVY
+30 KNLLESSFSGPVY
-43 AVNPKETEVQGVKCY
+43 AVNPKETEVQGIKCY
-58 AKVDDLPQVD
+58 AKVEDLPQVD
-68 CAILCIAAKFCT
+68 CAILCIAAKFCA
-80 QTVDVLAKEKG
+80 QTVDVLTQQKG
-91 TKGFIIISAGFS
+91 TKGFIIVSAGFS

-110 AIEKHIVDTINSV
+110 AIEKHIVDSINAV

-131 CTGFLNTNYA
+131 CTGFLNTNYS
-141 GCFDTPIPT
+141 GCFDTPIPK

-166 VFIKEYGMSNG
+166 VFIKEYGMTNG

-198 EHLDETFDPER
+198 EHLDETFDPEK
-209 SSRVIMLYM
+209 SSHVIMLYM
-218 EKIGD
+218 EKVGD

-241 AAIKSGGSV
+241 AAIKSGGSA

-285 QELTTVCAVF
+285 QELTTVCGVF
-295 MYPELKGNRCA
+295 MYPEIKGNRCA
-306 VVTHAGGPAVMLT
+306 VITHAGGHAVMLT
-319 DVLSNGGMEVPS
+319 DVLSNNGIEVPS
-331 LKEHPKAPELLSKL
+331 LKEHPASPALLEKL
-345 FAGSSV
+345 FGGSSV

-362 AEQLGYIL
+362 AEQLGYII
-370 DAVENDFDEI
+370 DTVENEYTDI

-394 NKEVYDL
+394 NREVYAL
-401 LDQKMRTCKKP
+401 LDEKMKTCKKP

-419 IINVKEEIE
+419 IINVKDEIQE
-428 DFIAKGNINFPE
+428 FIDRGNINFPE

-449 KIYNTPKPK
+449 KVYNTPKPQPEN
-458 TGIVE
+458 VE
-463 SLPIDKLIISP
+463 QP
-474 ANEPANEP
+474 A
-482 DKDAVA
+482 
-488 AVAESIRQWGML
+488 
-500 SPITVSPK
+500 
-508 DGNYRVVAGAKRVRA
+508 
-523 AALAGMKEIMAY
+523 
-535 IQEDAAVSD
+535 
-544 QPDIDVVRI
+544 IDVARI
-553 RKTVERCKD
+553 RKTVDRCKN

-588 NKEDALA
+588 KVEDAIA

-622 GVTLGVKDLD
+622 GVTLGVKDLA
-632 TVAREFDRLI
+632 TVEKEFNRLI

-662 IGAIRDP
+662 IGAIKDP
-669 KFGHQVFF
+669 KFGHQIFF

-688 DVESVL
+688 DVQSALAPISAAEA
-694 VPTNKEEVLKKL
+694 KEALTKL
-706 KNLKGYKILEGVRGQ
+706 RGYKILQGVRGQ
-721 EGVNLDLYADQIVRV
+721 EAVNLDLYADQIARV

>member
-10 KSIVICGVSSD
+10 RSIVICGASSD

-68 CAILCIAAKFCT
+68 CAILCIAAKFCA

-141 GCFDTPIPT
+141 GCFDAPIPH

-198 EHLDETFDPER
+198 EHLDETFDPEK

-241 AAIKSGGSV
+241 AAIKSGGSA

-295 MYPELKGNRCA
+295 MHPEIKGKRCA
-306 VVTHAGGPAVMLT
+306 VITHAGGPAVMLT

-331 LKEHPKAPELLSKL
+331 LKEHPASPALLEKL

-362 AEQLGYIL
+362 AEQLGYII
-370 DAVENDFDEI
+370 DAVENDYTDI

-401 LDQKMRTCKKP
+401 LDEKMKTCKKP

-419 IINVKEEIE
+419 IINVKDEIE
-428 DFIAKGNINFPE
+428 DFIAKGRINFPE

-449 KIYNTPKPK
+449 KVYHTPKPQPEH
-458 TGIVE
+458 VE
-463 SLPIDKLIISP
+463 
-474 ANEPANEP
+474 
-482 DKDAVA
+482 
-488 AVAESIRQWGML
+488 
-500 SPITVSPK
+500 TPK
-508 DGNYRVVAGAKRVRA
+508 
-523 AALAGMKEIMAY
+523 
-535 IQEDAAVSD
+535 
-544 QPDIDVVRI
+544 IDVARI

-588 NKEDALA
+588 KKEDALA

-632 TVAREFDRLI
+632 TVAKEFDRLI

-662 IGAIRDP
+662 IGAIRDA
-669 KFGHQVFF
+669 KFGHQIFF

-688 DVESVL
+688 DVQSALAPITAAEA
-694 VPTNKEEVLKKL
+694 KEMLKQ
-706 KNLKGYKILEGVRGQ
+706 LKGYKILEGVRGQ
-721 EGVNLDLYADQIVRV
+721 EGVNLDLYADQVARV

>member
-1 MIAKELLNP
+1 MIAKELLEP
-10 KSIVICGVSSD
+10 KSIVVCGASSD
-21 VHKPGGKAL
+21 IHKPGGKSL
-30 KNLLESPFKGQVY
+30 KNLLESPFKGKVY

-58 AKVDDLPQVD
+58 AKVEDLPQVD
-68 CAILCIAAKFCT
+68 CALICIAAKFCA

-91 TKGFIIISAGFS
+91 CKGFIIISAGFS

-131 CTGFLNTNYA
+131 CTGFLNVNYA
-141 GCFDTPIPT
+141 GCFDAPIPT
-150 LDPKGVDFI
+150 LDPHGVDFI

-166 VFIKEYGMSNG
+166 VFIKEYGISNG

-198 EHLDETFDPER
+198 EHLDETFDPEK

-223 PQRLL
+223 PKRLL
-228 KHSRSLINKGCHI
+228 KHSRSLIGKGCHI
-241 AAIKSGGSV
+241 AAIKSGGSA

-285 QELTTVCAVF
+285 QELTTVCGVF
-295 MYPELKGNRCA
+295 MHPEIKGKRCA

-331 LKEHPKAPELLSKL
+331 LKDHPASKALLEKL
-345 FAGSSV
+345 FPGSSV

-370 DAVENDFDEI
+370 DAVENDYTDI

-401 LDQKMRTCKKP
+401 LDEKMRTCKKP

-419 IINVKEEIE
+419 IINVKQEIE
-428 DFIAKGNINFPE
+428 DFIAKGHINFPE

-458 TGIVE
+458 VGKIME
-463 SLPIDKLIISP
+463 LPVDLIMVAP
-474 ANEPANEP
+474 ADEP
-482 DKDAVA
+482 DQAEVA
-488 AVAESIRQWGML
+488 EVAESIREWGML
-500 SPITVSPK
+500 TPITVVPML
-508 DGNYRVVAGAKRVRA
+508 GGYRVLTGAKRLRA
-523 AALAGMKEIMAY
+523 AIMNGMKEIQAY
-535 IQEDAAVSD
+535 VQDCIPVADTTE
-544 QPDIDVVRI
+544 IDVVRI
-553 RKTVERCKD
+553 RKTIDRCKD
-562 GYMEIADYNELLD
+562 GYIEMADYNDLLD

-588 NKEDALA
+588 KKDDALA

-622 GVTLGVKDLD
+622 GVTLGVKDLE
-632 TVAREFDRLI
+632 TVGKEFDRLMAI
-642 VIPET
+642 KDT

-653 PMLDGTDVY
+653 PMLEGTEVY
-662 IGAIRDP
+662 IGAMRDP

-688 DVESVL
+688 DVESAL
-694 VPTNKEEVLKKL
+694 VPVTKEEVLDKL

-721 EGVNLDLYADQIVRV
+721 AGVNLDLYADQVVRV
-736 SALVQAA
+736 SALVQVA

-768 RLEK
+768 RIEK

>member
-1 MIAKELLNP
+1 MINPKLINP
-10 KSIVICGVSSD
+10 KSIVVCGASSD
-21 VHKPGGKAL
+21 IHKPGGKAL
-30 KNLLESPFKGQVY
+30 KNLLESAFKGEVY
-43 AVNPKETEVQGVKCY
+43 AVNPKEDEVQGVKCY
-58 AKVDDLPQVD
+58 KQVEDLPQVD
-68 CAILCIAAKFCT
+68 CAILCIAAKFCAH
-80 QTVDVLAKEKG
+80 TVDVLTQQKG
-91 TKGFIIISAGFS
+91 TQGFIIVSAGFS

-110 AIEKHIVDTINSV
+110 AIEKHIVDSINAV

-131 CTGFLNTNYA
+131 CTGFLNTNYS
-141 GCFDTPIPT
+141 GCFDTPIPK

-198 EHLDETFDPER
+198 EHLDETFDPEK
-209 SSRVIMLYM
+209 SSHVIMLYM

-228 KHSRSLINKGCHI
+228 KHSRNLINKGCKI
-241 AAIKSGGSV
+241 AAIKSGGSA

-270 DALFRKAGIVRCQNR
+270 DALFQKAGIVRCHNR

-295 MYPELKGNRCA
+295 MHPEIKGKRCA
-306 VVTHAGGPAVMLT
+306 VITHAGGPAVMLT
-319 DVLSNGGMEVPS
+319 DVLSNGGMEVPP
-331 LKEHPKAPELLSKL
+331 LKDHPASPALLSKL
-345 FAGSSV
+345 FPGSSV

-362 AEQLGYIL
+362 AEQLGYII
-370 DAVENDFDEI
+370 DAVENDYTDI

-401 LDQKMRTCKKP
+401 LDEKMKTCKKP

-419 IINVKEEIE
+419 IINVKQEIE
-428 DFIAKGNINFPE
+428 DFIAKGRINFPE
-440 ECVLGNAIC
+440 ECVLGNALV
-449 KIYNTPKPK
+449 KVWNTPKPQPEH
-458 TGIVE
+458 VE
-463 SLPIDKLIISP
+463 LPQVDVARIRRTIDKC
-474 ANEPANEP
+474 
-482 DKDAVA
+482 
-488 AVAESIRQWGML
+488 ES
-500 SPITVSPK
+500 
-508 DGNYRVVAGAKRVRA
+508 
-523 AALAGMKEIMAY
+523 
-535 IQEDAAVSD
+535 
-544 QPDIDVVRI
+544 
-553 RKTVERCKD
+553 
-562 GYMEIADYNELLD
+562 GYLEIADYNELLD

-588 NKEDALA
+588 KKEDALA
-595 FAKEVGCSKDVPL
+595 FAKEVGCSKEVPL

-632 TVAREFDRLI
+632 TVAKEFDRLI

-662 IGAIRDP
+662 IGAIRDD
-669 KFGHQVFF
+669 KFGHQIFF

-688 DVESVL
+688 DVQSAL
-694 VPTNKEEVLKKL
+694 APITAEEAKQMLTKL
-706 KNLKGYKILEGVRGQ
+706 RGYKILQGVRGQ
-721 EGVNLDLYADQIVRV
+721 EPVNIDLYADQVARV

-743 PEIAEMDLNPLLG
+743 PEIVEMDLNPLLG

-768 RLEK
+768 RIQK

>member
-10 KSIVICGVSSD
+10 KSIVVCGASSD
-21 VHKPGGKAL
+21 IHKPGGKAL
-30 KNLLESPFKGQVY
+30 KNLLESPFRGPVY
-43 AVNPKETEVQGVKCY
+43 AVNPKETEVQGVKCH
-58 AKVDDLPQVD
+58 ASVNDLPQVD
-68 CAILCIAAKFCT
+68 CAIICIAAKFCA

-91 TKGFIIISAGFS
+91 CKGFIIISAGFS
-103 EENAEGA
+103 EENHEGA
-110 AIEKHIVDTINSV
+110 LIEKHIIDTINSV

-131 CTGFLNTNYA
+131 CTGFLNVNYA

-150 LDPKGVDFI
+150 LDPHGVDFI

-166 VFIKEYGMSNG
+166 VFIKEYGISNG

-198 EHLDETFDPER
+198 EHLDETFDPVK
-209 SSRVIMLYM
+209 SSHVIMLYM

-241 AAIKSGGSV
+241 AAIKSGNSA

-257 SHTGALATNDAAV
+257 SHTGALATSDAAV

-295 MYPELKGNRCA
+295 MHPEIKGKRCA
-306 VVTHAGGPAVMLT
+306 VITHAGGPAVMLT

-331 LKEHPKAPELLSKL
+331 LKEHPASPALLEKL
-345 FAGSSV
+345 FGGSSV

-362 AEQLGYIL
+362 AEQLGYII
-370 DAVENDFDEI
+370 DTVENEYTDI

-401 LDQKMRTCKKP
+401 LDEKMKTCKKP

-419 IINVKEEIE
+419 IINVKDEIN
-428 DFIAKGNINFPE
+428 DFIAKGRINFPE

-449 KIYNTPKPK
+449 KVYNTPKPQPEH
-458 TGIVE
+458 VE
-463 SLPIDKLIISP
+463 LPK
-474 ANEPANEP
+474 
-482 DKDAVA
+482 
-488 AVAESIRQWGML
+488 
-500 SPITVSPK
+500 
-508 DGNYRVVAGAKRVRA
+508 
-523 AALAGMKEIMAY
+523 
-535 IQEDAAVSD
+535 
-544 QPDIDVVRI
+544 IDVARI
-553 RKTVERCKD
+553 RKTIDRCKS
-562 GYMEIADYNELLD
+562 GYLEIADYNELLD

-588 NKEDALA
+588 KKEDALA

-632 TVAREFDRLI
+632 TVAKEFDRLI
-642 VIPET
+642 AIKDT

-653 PMLDGTDVY
+653 PMLDGIDVY
-662 IGAIRDP
+662 IGAIKDA
-669 KFGHQVFF
+669 KFGHQIFF

-688 DVESVL
+688 DVQSALAPITADEA
-694 VPTNKEEVLKKL
+694 KEMLKQ
-706 KNLKGYKILEGVRGQ
+706 LKGYKILQGVRGQ
-721 EGVNLDLYADQIVRV
+721 EGVNIDLYADQVARV

-768 RLEK
+768 RIEK

>member
-10 KSIVICGVSSD
+10 RSIVVCGASSD
-21 VHKPGGKAL
+21 IHKPGGKSL

-68 CAILCIAAKFCT
+68 CAILCIAAKFCA

-91 TKGFIIISAGFS
+91 CKGFIIVSAGFS
-103 EENAEGA
+103 EESHEGA
-110 AIEKHIVDTINSV
+110 EIEKHIVDTINSV

-131 CTGFLNTNYA
+131 CTGFLNVNYA
-141 GCFDTPIPT
+141 GCFDTPIPP

-198 EHLDETFDPER
+198 EHLDETFDPEK
-209 SSRVIMLYM
+209 SSHVIMLYM

-241 AAIKSGGSV
+241 AAIKSGGSA

-270 DALFRKAGIVRCQNR
+270 DALFRKAGIVRCHNR
-285 QELTTVCAVF
+285 QELTTVCGVF
-295 MYPELKGNRCA
+295 MYPELKGKRCA
-306 VVTHAGGPAVMLT
+306 VITHAGGPAVMLT

-331 LKEHPKAPELLSKL
+331 LKDHPASPALLAKL
-345 FAGSSV
+345 YGGSSV

-362 AEQLGYIL
+362 AEQLGYII
-370 DAVENDFDEI
+370 DTVENEYDEI

-401 LDQKMRTCKKP
+401 LDEKMKTCKKP

-428 DFIAKGNINFPE
+428 DFIAKGRINFPE

-449 KIYNTPKPK
+449 KVYNTPKPQPEH
-458 TGIVE
+458 VE
-463 SLPIDKLIISP
+463 LPQVD
-474 ANEPANEP
+474 
-482 DKDAVA
+482 VA
-488 AVAESIRQWGML
+488 
-500 SPITVSPK
+500 
-508 DGNYRVVAGAKRVRA
+508 
-523 AALAGMKEIMAY
+523 
-535 IQEDAAVSD
+535 
-544 QPDIDVVRI
+544 RI
-553 RKTVERCKD
+553 RRTIDRCKD
-562 GYMEIADYNELLD
+562 GYLEIADYNELLD

-588 NKEDALA
+588 KKEDALA
-595 FAKEVGCSKDVPL
+595 FAKEVDCSKEVPL

-632 TVAREFDRLI
+632 TVAKEFDRLI

-662 IGAIRDP
+662 IGAIKDA
-669 KFGHQVFF
+669 KFGHQIFF

-688 DVESVL
+688 DVQSALAPITADEA
-694 VPTNKEEVLKKL
+694 KEMLKQ
-706 KNLKGYKILEGVRGQ
+706 LKGYKILQGVRGQ
-721 EGVNLDLYADQIVRV
+721 EGVNLDLYADQVARV

-768 RLEK
+768 RIEK

>member
-1 MIAKELLNP
+1 MINPKLLNP
-10 KSIVICGVSSD
+10 QSIVICGASSD
-21 VHKPGGKAL
+21 IHKPGGKAL
-30 KNLLESPFKGQVY
+30 KNLLESAFQGQIY

-68 CAILCIAAKFCT
+68 CAILCIAAKFCA
-80 QTVDVLAKEKG
+80 QTVDVLTQQKG

-110 AIEKHIVDTINSV
+110 AIEKHIVDAINAV

-131 CTGFLNTNYA
+131 CTGFLNTNYS
-141 GCFDTPIPT
+141 GCFDAPIPK

-198 EHLDETFDPER
+198 EHLDETFDPEK

-223 PQRLL
+223 PMRLL

-241 AAIKSGGSV
+241 AAIKSGGSA

-270 DALFRKAGIVRCQNR
+270 DALFQKAGIVRCHNR
-285 QELTTVCAVF
+285 QELTTVCGVF
-295 MYPELKGNRCA
+295 MHPEIKGKRCA
-306 VVTHAGGPAVMLT
+306 VITHAGGPAVMLT
-319 DVLSNGGMEVPS
+319 DVLSNGGMEVPP
-331 LKEHPKAPELLSKL
+331 LKDHPASPALLAKL
-345 FAGSSV
+345 FGGSSV

-362 AEQLGYIL
+362 AEQLGYII
-370 DAVENDFDEI
+370 DTVENEYDEI

-401 LDQKMRTCKKP
+401 LDEKMKTCKKP

-419 IINVKEEIE
+419 IINVKDEIN
-428 DFIAKGNINFPE
+428 DFIAKGRINFPE
-440 ECVLGNAIC
+440 ECVLGNAIV
-449 KIYNTPKPK
+449 KVYNTPKPQPEH
-458 TGIVE
+458 VE
-463 SLPIDKLIISP
+463 LPQVD
-474 ANEPANEP
+474 
-482 DKDAVA
+482 VA
-488 AVAESIRQWGML
+488 
-500 SPITVSPK
+500 
-508 DGNYRVVAGAKRVRA
+508 
-523 AALAGMKEIMAY
+523 
-535 IQEDAAVSD
+535 
-544 QPDIDVVRI
+544 RI
-553 RKTVERCKD
+553 RATVDRCKD

-588 NKEDALA
+588 KKEDALA

-632 TVAREFDRLI
+632 TVAKEFDRLI

-669 KFGHQVFF
+669 KFGHQIFF

-688 DVESVL
+688 DVQSALAPITAAEA
-694 VPTNKEEVLKKL
+694 KEMLTKL
-706 KNLKGYKILEGVRGQ
+706 RGYKILQGVRGQ
-721 EGVNLDLYADQIVRV
+721 EPVNLDLYADQIARV

>member
-1 MIAKELLNP
+1 M
-10 KSIVICGVSSD
+10 VCGASSD
-21 VHKPGGKAL
+21 IHKPGGKVL
-30 KNLLESPFKGQVY
+30 KNLLESGFKGSVY

-58 AKVDDLPQVD
+58 AKVEDLPQVD
-68 CAILCIAAKFCT
+68 CAILAIAAKYCPA
-80 QTVDVLAKEKG
+80 TVDVLAKQKG
-91 TKGFIIISAGFS
+91 TGGFIVVSAGFS
-103 EENAEGA
+103 EENEEGA
-110 AIEKHIVDTINSV
+110 RLEKQMVDSINSV

-131 CTGFLNTNYA
+131 CTGFLNTHYCGA
-141 GCFDTPIPT
+141 FDTPIPT
-150 LDPKGVDFI
+150 LDPHGVDFI

-166 VFIKEYGMSNG
+166 VFIKEYGISNG
-177 LKFNSV
+177 LTFNSV

-198 EHLDETFDPER
+198 EHLDNTFDPVK

-218 EKIGD
+218 EKIND

-241 AAIKSGGSV
+241 AAIKSGGSA

-270 DALFRKAGIVRCQNR
+270 DALFRKAGIVRCHNR

-295 MYPELKGNRCA
+295 MHPEIKGKRCA
-306 VVTHAGGPAVMLT
+306 VITHAGGPAVMLT
-319 DVLSNGGMEVPS
+319 DVLSDGGIEVPS
-331 LKEHPKAPELLSKL
+331 LKEHPKSPELLSKL
-345 FAGSSV
+345 YAGSSV

-362 AEQLGYIL
+362 AEQLGYII
-370 DAVENDFDEI
+370 DAVENDYTEI

-394 NKEVYDL
+394 NHEVYTL
-401 LDQKMRTCKKP
+401 LDEKMKSCKKP

-419 IINVKEEIE
+419 IINVKEEIQE
-428 DFIAKGNINFPE
+428 FINKGRINFPE

-449 KIYNTPKPK
+449 KVFNTPKPQPEK
-458 TGIVE
+458 VD
-463 SLPIDKLIISP
+463 LP
-474 ANEPANEP
+474 A
-482 DKDAVA
+482 
-488 AVAESIRQWGML
+488 
-500 SPITVSPK
+500 
-508 DGNYRVVAGAKRVRA
+508 
-523 AALAGMKEIMAY
+523 
-535 IQEDAAVSD
+535 
-544 QPDIDVVRI
+544 IDVARI

-575 AAGISRKKSVEVS
+575 AAGIARKRSIEVDK
-588 NKEDALA
+588 KEDALQ
-595 FAKEVGCSKDVPL
+595 FAREVGCGKDTPL

-622 GVTLGVKDLD
+622 GVTLNVKDLD
-632 TVAREFDRLI
+632 TVSKEFDRLMAI
-642 VIPET
+642 KET

-669 KFGHQVFF
+669 KFGHQIFF

-688 DVESVL
+688 DVQSALAPITAAEA
-694 VPTNKEEVLKKL
+694 KEMLA
-706 KNLKGYKILEGVRGQ
+706 NLRGYKILQGVRGQ
-721 EGVNLDLYADQIVRV
+721 EPVNIDLYADQIARV

-756 NPRYVTAVDARI
+756 NPRAVVAVDARI

>member
-10 KSIVICGVSSD
+10 KSIVICGASSD
-21 VHKPGGKAL
+21 IHKPGGKSL
-30 KNLLESPFKGQVY
+30 KNLLESPFKGQIY

-68 CAILCIAAKFCT
+68 CALLCIAAKFCA

-91 TKGFIIISAGFS
+91 CKGFIIISAGFS
-103 EENAEGA
+103 EESHEGA
-110 AIEKHIVDTINSV
+110 EIEKHIVDTINSV

-131 CTGFLNTNYA
+131 CTGFLNVNYA
-141 GCFDTPIPT
+141 GCFDTPIPP
-150 LDPKGVDFI
+150 LNPKGVDFI

-177 LKFNSV
+177 LQFNSV

-198 EHLDETFDPER
+198 EHLDETFDPEK
-209 SSRVIMLYM
+209 SSHVIMLYM

-241 AAIKSGGSV
+241 AAIKSGNSA

-257 SHTGALATNDAAV
+257 SHTGALATSDAAV

-295 MYPELKGNRCA
+295 MHPELKGKRCA

-319 DVLSNGGMEVPS
+319 DVLSNGGMEIPS

-345 FAGSSV
+345 FGGSSV

-401 LDQKMRTCKKP
+401 LDEKMKTCKKP

-419 IINVKEEIE
+419 IINVKDEIE
-428 DFIAKGNINFPE
+428 DFIAKGRINFPE

-449 KIYNTPKPK
+449 KVYNTPKPQPEH
-458 TGIVE
+458 VE
-463 SLPIDKLIISP
+463 LPK
-474 ANEPANEP
+474 
-482 DKDAVA
+482 
-488 AVAESIRQWGML
+488 
-500 SPITVSPK
+500 
-508 DGNYRVVAGAKRVRA
+508 
-523 AALAGMKEIMAY
+523 
-535 IQEDAAVSD
+535 
-544 QPDIDVVRI
+544 IDVARI
-553 RKTVERCKD
+553 RKTIDRCKD
-562 GYMEIADYNELLD
+562 GYLEIADYNELLD

-588 NKEDALA
+588 KKEDALA

-632 TVAREFDRLI
+632 TVAKEFDRLI

-653 PMLDGTDVY
+653 PMLDGLDVY
-662 IGAIRDP
+662 IGAIKDA
-669 KFGHQVFF
+669 KFGHQIFF

-688 DVESVL
+688 DVQSALAPITAAEA
-694 VPTNKEEVLKKL
+694 KEMLKQ
-706 KNLKGYKILEGVRGQ
+706 LKGYKILEGIRGQ
-721 EGVNLDLYADQIVRV
+721 EGVNIDLYADQVARV

-743 PEIAEMDLNPLLG
+743 PEIVEMDLNPLLG

-768 RLEK
+768 RIEK

>member
-10 KSIVICGVSSD
+10 KSIVICGASSD
-21 VHKPGGKAL
+21 IHKPGGKSL
-30 KNLLESPFKGQVY
+30 KNLLESPFKGQIY

-68 CAILCIAAKFCT
+68 CALLCIAAKFCA

-91 TKGFIIISAGFS
+91 CKGFIIISAGFS
-103 EENAEGA
+103 EESHEGA
-110 AIEKHIVDTINSV
+110 EIERHIVDTINSV

-131 CTGFLNTNYA
+131 CTGFLNVNYA
-141 GCFDTPIPT
+141 GCFDTPIPP
-150 LDPKGVDFI
+150 LNPKGVDFI

-177 LKFNSV
+177 LQFNSV

-198 EHLDETFDPER
+198 EHLDETFDPEK
-209 SSRVIMLYM
+209 SSHVIMLYM

-241 AAIKSGGSV
+241 AAIKSGNSA

-257 SHTGALATNDAAV
+257 SHTGALATSDAAV

-295 MYPELKGNRCA
+295 MHPELKGKRCA

-319 DVLSNGGMEVPS
+319 DVLSNGGMEIPS

-345 FAGSSV
+345 FGGSSV

-401 LDQKMRTCKKP
+401 LDEKMKTCKKP

-419 IINVKEEIE
+419 IINVKDEIE
-428 DFIAKGNINFPE
+428 DFIAKGRINFPE

-449 KIYNTPKPK
+449 KVYNTPKPQPEH
-458 TGIVE
+458 VE
-463 SLPIDKLIISP
+463 LP
-474 ANEPANEP
+474 
-482 DKDAVA
+482 
-488 AVAESIRQWGML
+488 Q
-500 SPITVSPK
+500 
-508 DGNYRVVAGAKRVRA
+508 
-523 AALAGMKEIMAY
+523 
-535 IQEDAAVSD
+535 
-544 QPDIDVVRI
+544 IDVARI
-553 RKTVERCKD
+553 RRTIDRCKD
-562 GYMEIADYNELLD
+562 GYLEIADYNELLD

-588 NKEDALA
+588 KKEDALA

-632 TVAREFDRLI
+632 IVAKEFDRLI

-653 PMLDGTDVY
+653 PMLDGLDVY
-662 IGAIRDP
+662 IGAIKDA
-669 KFGHQVFF
+669 KFGHQIFF

-688 DVESVL
+688 DVQSALAPITAAEA
-694 VPTNKEEVLKKL
+694 KEMLKQ
-706 KNLKGYKILEGVRGQ
+706 LKGYKILEGVRGQ
-721 EGVNLDLYADQIVRV
+721 EGVNIDLYADQVARV

-768 RLEK
+768 RIEK